1 MKEICQRLRKCEDT
15 IIKKEKDV
23 CYLKC
28 SIHELKTHFNEKD
41 EEVDALK
48 VKNRDIENEMKLLK
62 DQNQNSIRRL
72 EKEIEVLT
80 LKNQLLENKV
90 DFLGNQI
97 VESKKLFEGKQA
109 EIKSLQSQVEE
120 VKNKLIEDLNS
131 SQKSTKY
138 MEDQLSKTVELN
150 NSTTNT
156 EIKKLKANVKNLV
169 TRCHVDKVFNNK
181 ADEINKLSARV
192 TKSEKTIEDNFNALN
207 DEINRQTENVNSL
220 KVCQEEID
228 CARKKV
234 NNLEGHVTNIENLLF
249 CDVSE
254 GSNKIVFQW
263 KLQNYQHYFDLGER
277 VYSPIFYT
285 QIKGYCFKMYVDWS
299 GNNKETLNF
308 CLRLCRGRN
317 YDKELEPFNM
327 IFSLGMVDNNGVTKW
342 KDVPLSAINKFRENS
357 FTLSPGE
364 NECKK
369 GCGFDFLDSSLINNY
384 ISNDMLTMKYIL
396 TPL

>member
-1 MKEICQRLRKCEDT
+1 M
-15 IIKKEKDV
+15 
-23 CYLKC
+23 
-28 SIHELKTHFNEKD
+28 
-41 EEVDALK
+41 
-48 VKNRDIENEMKLLK
+48 
-62 DQNQNSIRRL
+62 
-72 EKEIEVLT
+72 LT

-90 DFLGNQI
+90 DLLGNQI

-120 VKNKLIEDLNS
+120 AKNKLIEDLNS
-131 SQKSTKY
+131 FQKSTKY
-138 MEDQLSKTVELN
+138 MEDQLSKTKCL
-150 NSTTNT
+150 
-156 EIKKLKANVKNLV
+156 I
-169 TRCHVDKVFNNK
+169 
-181 ADEINKLSARV
+181 IGARV

-207 DEINRQTENVNSL
+207 DEINRQTKNVNSL

-228 CARKKV
+228 CAMKKV

-249 CDVSE
+249 SGISE
-254 GSNKIVFQW
+254 GCNKIVLKW
-263 KLQNYQHYFDLGER
+263 KLQNYQQYFELGER

-308 CLRLCRGRN
+308 CLRLCHGRN

-327 IFSLGMVDNNGVTKW
+327 IFSLGMVDNNEVTKW

-369 GCGFDFLDSSLINNY
+369 GCGCDFLDSSLINNY